1 MAKVTIGYAHCPECD
16 SVQAV
21 ESDRLKY
28 LIHCTECLTFTH
40 YQTKAAK
47 NRIEQK
53 LLPDM
58 TDELEPID
66 EPEALEPE
74 NTSEPESQPE
84 EASETKPETTPVE
97 QPEKPKGKRSFLAMI
112 GQYL

>member
-16 SVQAV
+16 SIQAV

-28 LIHCTECLTFTH
+28 LIHCTECKTFTH

-58 TDELEPID
+58 TGELEPID
-66 EPEALEPE
+66 EPESPEPE
-74 NTSEPESQPE
+74 TTSKQ
-84 EASETKPETTPVE
+84 ETTPVE
-97 QPEKPKGKRSFLAMI
+97 ELEKPKGKRSFLDMI